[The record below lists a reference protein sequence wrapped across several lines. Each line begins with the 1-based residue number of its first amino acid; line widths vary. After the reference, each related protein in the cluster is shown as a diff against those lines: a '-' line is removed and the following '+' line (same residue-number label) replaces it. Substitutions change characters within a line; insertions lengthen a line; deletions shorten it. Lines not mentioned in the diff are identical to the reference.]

1 MDQQPAI
8 EQPAVALVREALQA
22 DTRFQTSSID
32 VSTENGAIVLSGIAP
47 DPSTRAAAVAVA
59 RRTRGVSQVIDR
71 IQVHP
76 FVPRFDTDITADIVT
91 AITLRTRVNSARV
104 DVETVDGVVY
114 LRGTVPDPTAR
125 QLIDSLARSTD
136 GVRDV
141 IDELVVEPP
150 VSHPDPEIEQQL
162 RERLNQLLRPEATS
176 RIHVIVHHGVAY
188 LQGEA
193 ESTALRW
200 AIEDLARWTPGVL
213 DVVDELRGPTGQ
225 RRNRSRR

>member
-1 MDQQPAI
+1 MDQQPAT
-8 EQPAVALVREALQA
+8 EQSAAGLVREALRA
-22 DTRFQTSSID
+22 DVRFQTSSIA

-47 DPSTRAAAVAVA
+47 NPAIRAAAVAVA
-59 RRTRGVSQVIDR
+59 RRTRGVSRIIDR
-71 IQVHP
+71 IRVQP
-76 FVPRFDTDITADIVT
+76 FVPRFDTDITADVVT
-91 AITLRTRVNSARV
+91 AMTLSTRVNAAKV

-125 QLIDSLARSTD
+125 QMIDSLARATD

-150 VSHPDPEIEQQL
+150 VPHPDSEIERML
-162 RERLNQLLRPEATS
+162 RERLDQLLRPEAAS
-176 RIHVIVHHGVAY
+176 RIHLTVHHGVAY
-188 LQGEA
+188 LQGEV

-213 DVVDELRGPTGQ
+213 DIVDQLRGPTAPRSSDQ
-225 RRNRSRR
+225 RR